1 MTTTANEPTAAV
13 DGDLGR
19 QDREFGPIETLRD
32 LVELAGKLAAEIQEA
47 QRKTERAQMV
57 AYLDE
62 VAARE
67 PSRGPDME
75 KNESSARSRR

>member
-1 MTTTANEPTAAV
+1 MTTTANEPTAAD

-19 QDREFGPIETLRD
+19 LDRELGPVGTLRD
-32 LVELAGKLAAEIQEA
+32 LVTLAGSLAAEIPEA
-47 QRKTERAQMV
+47 QRKAERAQMV

-67 PSRGPDME
+67 PSRRP
-75 KNESSARSRR
+75 NAH